1 MPKLFH
7 RRLWEVSVSKPTPA
21 AIFRERR
28 RFLKATGSVGLGLAA
43 MGLPAC
49 GPARDAA
56 IIGAQENPPAAE
68 LYPAPRNPRFPLDR
82 PPTDEVTAASYN
94 NFYEFSAFKGG
105 VYKKAA
111 RLRTSPWQ
119 VEVGGLVERPR
130 LFDIAEL
137 IRAMPLEE
145 RLYRFRCVE
154 AWAMIVPWT
163 GFPLHQ
169 LIKLMQPLS
178 SAKYVRF
185 VTFMKP
191 DEAPNQS
198 PSYGPWPYTEGL
210 TMAEAMN
217 ELTLLATGIYGHPL
231 PKQHG
236 APLRLVVPWKYGFK
250 SIKSIVRI
258 EFTAEQPRT
267 FWNSNRPREYD
278 FVANVDPSV
287 PHPRWSQATERLID
301 TGERLATLPYNG
313 YGEWVAGLYNVQS
326 RIEDRG

>member
-7 RRLWEVSVSKPTPA
+7 RHPWEVSARHAAPE

-28 RFLKATGSVGLGLAA
+28 RFLKITGSVGLGLA
-43 MGLPAC
+43 GLVFPGC
-49 GPARDAA
+49 GPAQDAA
-56 IIGAQENPPAAE
+56 MIGAQKDPPAPE
-68 LYPAPRNPRFPLDR
+68 LYPAQRGLRFRLDR
-82 PPTDEVTAASYN
+82 PPTDEAYAASYN
-94 NFYEFSAFKGG
+94 NFYEFSTFKSS
-105 VYKKAA
+105 VYKKVT

-130 LFDIAEL
+130 LFEVAEL
-137 IRAMPLEE
+137 LRAMPLEE

-154 AWAMIVPWT
+154 AWAMVVPWT
-163 GFPLHQ
+163 GFPLRE
-169 LIKLMQPLS
+169 LIKMIQPLS
-178 SAKYVRF
+178 AARYVRF

-217 ELTLLATGIYGHPL
+217 ELTLLASGIYGHPL

-258 EFTAEQPRT
+258 DFTAEQPRT

-278 FVANVDPSV
+278 FVANVDPAV
-287 PHPRWSQATERLID
+287 PHPRWSQATEKLID
-301 TGERLATLPYNG
+301 TGERRITLPYNG
-313 YGEWVAGLYNVQS
+313 YAEWVAKLYA
-326 RIEDRG
+326 